1 MVGGKQLG
9 RHSARSLGH
18 SVHRQWRDGDDQYA
32 RRILREIFQ
41 LGGTAGS
48 GTVQMTGG
56 SLCVTSYEY
65 VGDSGRGIFTQSGGT
80 NSIGSS
86 LYLGDNAGS
95 NGTYNLNGGVLVIS
109 SLNTGLGTAA
119 FNFNGGTLQAS
130 SSFSSSLPMTIGI
143 GSSGTT
149 LNTAG
154 FAVTL
159 SGSLSGPGGLT
170 KSGGGTLTLS
180 GSNTYGGGTAVMAAG
195 TLQISGGGVLW
206 RRQL

>member
-1 MVGGKQLG
+1 MASNWGGTLPG
-9 RHSARSLGH
+9 PSDTAYIVNGGTATINMPGEFCGTLP
-18 SVHRQWRDGDDQYA
+18 
-32 RRILREIFQ
+32 

-86 LYLGDNAGS
+86 LYLGNNAGS

-180 GSNTYGGGTAVMAAG
+180 GSNTYGGGTAVSRRHAAD
-195 TLQISGGGVLW
+195 
-206 RRQL
+206 